1 MLKALWQSFTSSDSD
16 SQDGAAVF
24 DRAQVKLF
32 NEHFPIGKKLRY
44 YPENHRQFFF
54 RTIVIA
60 YSINNQVLCA
70 RDAILYDDEGFPK
83 GFQDAAGKLVSFDKW
98 HTFQLLLPDTTEM
111 ENQLDYFT
119 RADLGR
125 GGQFCKGN
133 IITLI
138 GEVVD
143 KCVPMLETTVNGH
156 RVMPDGPYA
165 DTPAILVTP
174 DFDTLVLADR
184 RKKQRVKCTLAAKL
198 HYANDSAVFACTLRD
213 ISEVTL
219 CLGVNDAKSSMPP
232 LNAKQV
238 VTAEFSLDLDGEAT
252 TYKIRGKVFHWGE
265 DFCVVEI
272 EQLYRDGKFVKVT
285 LMDIVEIKTGLLNLQ
300 S

>member
-1 MLKALWQSFTSSDSD
+1 MLKALWQSLTSSTSE
-16 SQDGAAVF
+16 SQDEATVF

-60 YSINNQVLCA
+60 YSINDQVLCA
-70 RDAILYDDEGFPK
+70 HDAVLFDDEGFPK
-83 GFQDAAGKLVSFDKW
+83 SFRNDDGKVVPFEKW
-98 HTFQLLLPDTTEM
+98 ETFRLLLPDTTEM
-111 ENQLDYFT
+111 ESRLDYFT

-133 IITLI
+133 IITLV
-138 GEVVD
+138 GDVVN

-156 RVMPDGPYA
+156 RVMPEGPYA

-174 DFDTLVLADR
+174 DLDTLVLADR
-184 RKKQRVKCTLAAKL
+184 RKKPRVKCTVAANL

-213 ISEVTL
+213 FSELTL
-219 CLGVNDAKSSMPP
+219 CLGTNDAKNSMPP
-232 LNAKQV
+232 LNSQQV
-238 VTAEFSLDLDGEAT
+238 VTVEFSVDGEGT
-252 TYKIRGKVFHWGE
+252 IYKIRGKVFRFGE
-265 DFCVVEI
+265 DFCVVSI
-272 EQLYRDGKFVKVT
+272 EQLYRDGKFAKII
-285 LMDIVEIKTGLLNLQ
+285 LMDIVEIKTGLMNMQ